1 MLEVMGKI
9 LSSLVRSLF
18 VSAVMLLIALSL
30 LTGEFPPSFGK
41 LQNMFAGLQKISD
54 LNRNLQTI
62 AVKSLVEPAADSSE
76 ADVLALQQ
84 LNKQRAE
91 VGSSILGA
99 SVPGANSVNSE
110 NAETQNLRE
119 TVRELQRQVYKLQS
133 RVADLEDI
141 SAKK

>member
-18 VSAVMLLIALSL
+18 VSAVMLLIALSI
-30 LTGEFPPSFGK
+30 LTGEFPPSIGK

-54 LNRNLQTI
+54 LNSGLQT
-62 AVKSLVEPAADSSE
+62 VTLEPTAESAE

-84 LNKQRAE
+84 LNKKRAE
-91 VGSSILGA
+91 VGASMLGTSSDNVK
-99 SVPGANSVNSE
+99 STNTDSSE
-110 NAETQNLRE
+110 IQSLRE
-119 TVRELQRQVYKLQS
+119 TVRDLQRQVFKLQS

-141 SAKK
+141 SSNKSK

>member
-30 LTGEFPPSFGK
+30 LTGEFPPSLGK
-41 LQNMFAGLQKISD
+41 IQNMFAGLQRISD
-54 LNRNLQTI
+54 LNRNLPTI
-62 AVKSLVEPAADSSE
+62 AVKSLAESAADSSD

-91 VGSSILGA
+91 VGSSMLGA
-99 SVPGANSVNSE
+99 SVPGTNSANSDI
-110 NAETQNLRE
+110 ETQNLRE

-133 RVADLEDI
+133 RVADLEDL
-141 SAKK
+141 SSKK